1 MKCRHKP
8 LVGKSYTV
16 LYHNLSTGL
25 RANMATETNGKID
38 GNQISSIS
46 SIFSDLKTMMDD
58 FRQGLPGYIEKIIR
72 RNWINRILSP
82 FALTQP
88 TLMTTQVLIELTI
101 MGK

>member
-1 MKCRHKP
+1 M
-8 LVGKSYTV
+8 GKSYTV

-58 FRQGLPGYIEKIIR
+58 FRQGLPDYIEKIIR
-72 RNWINRILSP
+72 RNWINRMLSP
-82 FALTQP
+82 FTLTQP

-101 MGK
+101 TEK

>member
-8 LVGKSYTV
+8 IVGKSYTV
-16 LYHNLSTGL
+16 LYHNFSTGL
-25 RANMATETNGKID
+25 RTNMATETNGKID

-72 RNWINRILSP
+72 RNWINRTLSP